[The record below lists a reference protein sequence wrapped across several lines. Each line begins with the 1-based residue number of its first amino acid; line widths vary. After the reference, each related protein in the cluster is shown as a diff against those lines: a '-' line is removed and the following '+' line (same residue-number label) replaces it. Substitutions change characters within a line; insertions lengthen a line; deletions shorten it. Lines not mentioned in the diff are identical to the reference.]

1 MCSVG
6 DYVRESSLHSLLRLV
21 VKGYRTPL
29 AAEDLWTLRKEDTSQ
44 QILSELHQ
52 DWTAEC
58 AKIQK

>member
-1 MCSVG
+1 MCFVD
-6 DYVRESSLHSLLRLV
+6 DYVCVCMNHLLRLV

-29 AAEDLWTLRKEDTSQ
+29 AAEDLWTLRQEDQSNK
-44 QILSELHQ
+44 IMSELQQ